1 MNLTNQITMTSLE
14 LVDFINAHR
23 QQQAEQA
30 GQPFPSEDF
39 PELTH
44 ANLLAKVPKVLGET
58 SHSFECDLPDS
69 YGRPRRGYRFPKR
82 EACLVAM
89 SYSYELQAA
98 VYDRMTAL
106 EEQLK
111 LAPPPQPR
119 QLSTINREFKA
130 ALGIAKTAGLQGN
143 QAIFAADRVI
153 QRELGCSPM
162 RLVGV
167 TSLPTEDNERTYTPS
182 ELCAKLDGAYKPRE
196 LNKLLEDMGL
206 QQHVDLGGKH
216 KEWELTEAGKR
227 HGIMSDTGKVHTT
240 TGQAVYS
247 VRWKASVLDLVPSK
261 IVATVPQQ
269 PTAPAQGSMQL

>member
-1 MNLTNQITMTSLE
+1 
-14 LVDFINAHR
+14 
-23 QQQAEQA
+23 
-30 GQPFPSEDF
+30 
-39 PELTH
+39 
-44 ANLLAKVPKVLGET
+44 
-58 SHSFECDLPDS
+58 
-69 YGRPRRGYRFPKR
+69 
-82 EACLVAM
+82 
-89 SYSYELQAA
+89 
-98 VYDRMTAL
+98 
-106 EEQLK
+106 
-111 LAPPPQPR
+111 
-119 QLSTINREFKA
+119 
-130 ALGIAKTAGLQGN
+130 
-143 QAIFAADRVI
+143 RVI